1 MYVWMCVCAH
11 ASNLFP
17 FFVFFFKFDEY
28 SYIFNMAGF
37 IIYFMLISW
46 RIKQFVDLV
55 YVACCPK

>member
-1 MYVWMCVCAH
+1 MYVWMCVCVH
-11 ASNLFP
+11 MHPICFP
-17 FFVFFFKFDEY
+17 FLSFVKFDEY